1 MSQENP
7 NPQPPSN
14 SELEE
19 SYSPDREP
27 ILGQTSNSSPTPS
40 VLEKFQSVWNGALV
54 KIRSLLPEN
63 LASKLSDRALT
74 GIIVAIALLLVGV
87 SANTFSPKP
96 KEIAAVPPQTEA
108 PNSNPIPQSKS
119 VKSTTSL
126 PIEQNKSTLKD
137 TTTSSK
143 IDDSSVK
150 ETPELLSPVP
160 QGKTSSNSDKKQ
172 IVETKQQIKQQKN
185 PALTPEQTLVAIVE
199 NQISGAI
206 ADLHEKTQS
215 ESFSSKLINSVQADF
230 ASSTLTLK
238 ISDDW
243 YSLEHPQQNKLAA
256 EILERSKEL
265 DFSHLEI
272 TDSKNKLIARNP
284 VVGNEMIIIKR

>member
-1 MSQENP
+1 MSQEKP

-27 ILGQTSNSSPTPS
+27 ILGQTSNSSPSPS
-40 VLEKFQSVWNGALV
+40 VLEKFQSIWNGALV
-54 KIRSLLPEN
+54 KIRSFLPEN

-74 GIIVAIALLLVGV
+74 GIIVAIALLFVGI
-87 SANTFSPKP
+87 SANTFSSKP
-96 KEIAAVPPQTEA
+96 KEIAIVPPQTEA
-108 PNSNPIPQSKS
+108 PKSNPIPQSES

-137 TTTSSK
+137 TKISSK
-143 IDDSSVK
+143 IDNPSVK
-150 ETPELLSPVP
+150 ETAKSPSPVL
-160 QGKTSSNSDKKQ
+160 QEKTSSNSDKKQ
-172 IVETKQQIKQQKN
+172 TTGTKQQNI

-199 NQISGAI
+199 NQIMGAI
-206 ADLHEKTQS
+206 ASLHENTQS
-215 ESFSSKLINSVQADF
+215 EVFSSNLINSVQADF

-238 ISDDW
+238 ITDDW
-243 YSLEHPQQNKLAA
+243 YSLKHPQQNKLAA

-265 DFSHLEI
+265 DFIHLEI

-284 VVGNEMIIIKR
+284 VIGNEMIIFKR